1 MLFVVDCTPDS
12 PDRMA
17 FQESCIG
24 DDGLETDLLP
34 FPIDMQRDGFGG
46 QCGHLFRGVLV
57 SIYPGTS
64 AFGCFRRWIAKQHR
78 IFAHLADELAV
89 PTQQR
94 QKQAPAH
101 EPGICQQADGYWD
114 VGQKSPQQCPGDFQ
128 LVGIA
133 GTGHEAQANGKGN
146 DFSGPG
152 TQG

>member
-46 QCGHLFRGVLV
+46 QCGHLFRGVLI

-64 AFGCFRRWIAKQHR
+64 ASSKSGAVQEPHTRLLGRRR
-78 IFAHLADELAV
+78 
-89 PTQQR
+89 
-94 QKQAPAH
+94 
-101 EPGICQQADGYWD
+101 
-114 VGQKSPQQCPGDFQ
+114 
-128 LVGIA
+128 
-133 GTGHEAQANGKGN
+133 
-146 DFSGPG
+146 
-152 TQG
+152 